1 MIENID
7 ENVGEILDQL
17 EELELT
23 EKTLVIVATDQGTRR
38 DRLHKGLGYDEYHQV
53 FCMMRFPSLTGGKGR
68 SSKALTGMV
77 DVFPTVM
84 DICGISSNRSLDGRS
99 LAPLLAGKT
108 TWTDERRLIVQC
120 PRGRTRA
127 KWENVSVKSQR
138 WRLVNGKMLFDAL
151 NDPDQNVDV
160 FDRYPTVVSSLAQT
174 YEQFWTS
181 LPSSDDLLSRHV
193 LGSDQISE
201 VRLNAMDW
209 YKGDSPWHQLHMPK
223 FEGNGKWA
231 VDVARAGVYRIEL
244 RHYPREAPEALYA
257 KQAFVVVGD
266 HRAEIELD
274 EGDTFAVIEMPLK
287 PGHFDLETGFVP
299 GERSTRENPWG
310 ALFAY
315 VQRIER

>member
-1 MIENID
+1 
-7 ENVGEILDQL
+7 VGEILDQL

-53 FCMMRFPSLTGGKGR
+53 FCMMRFPSLTGGEGR
-68 SSKALTGMV
+68 SSTALTGMV
-77 DVFPTVM
+77 DVFPTVL
-84 DICGISSNRSLDGRS
+84 DICGVDSDRSLDGRS
-99 LAPLLAGKT
+99 LVPLLAGKT

-151 NDPDQNVDV
+151 NDPDQNDNV
-160 FDRYPTVVSSLAQT
+160 FDRYPAVVSSLAQT
-174 YEQFWTS
+174 YDEFWTS
-181 LPSSDDLLSRHV
+181 LPSSDELLSRHV
-193 LGSDQISE
+193 LGSDQNSE

-231 VDVARAGVYRIEL
+231 VEVARAGVYRFEL
-244 RHYPREAPEALYA
+244 RHYPREAPEALHA
-257 KQAFVVVGD
+257 TQAFVVVGD
-266 HRAEIELD
+266 RRAEIKLD
-274 EGDTFAVIEMPLK
+274 ERETLAVIELPLES
-287 PGHFDLETGFVP
+287 GSFDLETGFVP
-299 GERSTRENPWG
+299 GEQSTREKPWG

-315 VQRIER
+315 VQRIK